1 MLNPVRSH
9 NEPARKEIVENLNK
23 IIKKRMFE
31 YSMSIVQK
39 VINNKK
45 FLDLKKDLYPE
56 LYQEIQEVKP
66 RK

>member
-1 MLNPVRSH
+1 LNPVRSQYD
-9 NEPARKEIVENLNK
+9 PARKELVEDLNK
-23 IIKKRMFE
+23 VIKKRMFE
-31 YSMSIVQK
+31 FSMSIVQK

-56 LYQEIQEVKP
+56 LYPEIHEEKP